1 MWPTLRR
8 LLTLWRG
15 EWRSVALGL
24 VCAFAYTALSLAIP
38 TLLQRAIDNAIV
50 PKDLSK
56 LTPYVA
62 AAFVLGLLRF
72 CVNFIRRYATS
83 RIGVH
88 IEARVREL
96 LYSAYLDFPRAFF
109 DRHATGQVVSRATN
123 DLYPIR
129 YFIGWG
135 MVQGAQSAM
144 MIVGAAILLGFV
156 NLRLTIYTGLS
167 LPLIGLLAW
176 LFAHRVMPISRR
188 VQQRKGDVT
197 EAADE
202 AVVGIEMVQAFGRE
216 DDVRGRFGEK
226 AESVRDVVLEQAGVE
241 AQHLPGLFF
250 LPTLSIA
257 AVVFFGGRDVINGD
271 LTIGQFVL
279 FNTIL
284 LQLAWPLESLGWIT
298 NLAQRALASAGRSF
312 AWIEGIDRLPE
323 LAEPLPAPAGPQPI
337 SFQNAHFAY
346 ADEDEVLTGVDLEVE
361 AGEIV
366 AVCGATGSGKTSL
379 LNLAA
384 RLYDPTDGRVLLG
397 GTDLRDLRL
406 EDVRSAMSI
415 VTQRPI
421 LFSIPLRDNL
431 MIGRPDASW
440 DEVLAASEAAGVAA
454 FVDDLPDGYDTMIG
468 ERGVNLSGGQRQRVA
483 LARALLAESGAI
495 LMDDPLSAVDTE
507 TERTLLRTVGPALR
521 GRTVL
526 VATQRLS
533 TVVLADRAV
542 VLRDGKLVEQGT
554 PEELAAL
561 GGDFTALFGD
571 ETRAA

>member
-72 CVNFIRRYATS
+72 CVNFIRRYATA

-202 AVVGIEMVQAFGRE
+202 SVVGIEMVQAFGRE

-257 AVVFFGGRDVINGD
+257 VVVFFGGRDVINGD

-323 LAEPLPAPAGPQPI
+323 PAQPQPAPAGPQPI
-337 SFQNAHFAY
+337 SFRNAHFAY

-384 RLYDPTDGRVLLG
+384 RLYDPTEGRVLLG
-397 GTDLRDLRL
+397 GTDLRHLRL

-483 LARALLAESGAI
+483 LARALLARSGAI